1 MKARVIPLLLILAS
15 CDGEPI
21 PELPNFCVSPDEC
34 DHLVVAECE
43 RADCLDGECVVVA
56 DNASNGLPCGGEDAC
71 VSKAGV
77 CDRGECV
84 GVERVACAQ
93 IECMQG
99 ECDTALKRCVYRAA
113 TDGTSCE
120 ADGNPCTVDTC
131 RAGTCAVGGNECPC
145 GTVADCPALDD
156 LCLGRFECVAAGCVI
171 EPESVVICP
180 ADEACRRFECDP
192 QTGACKLLL
201 DDDGTVCGDGGMCS
215 DGAVCRAGVCVDVP
229 RCSDDNDCT
238 DDLCDEATGA
248 CSFVQNTS
256 SCDDGDRC
264 TGTGTCAGGSCV
276 ADPIGCSDGNDC
288 TLDRCDSSSG
298 CIFTPIAIGHPC
310 QTGDVCLTG
319 QTCDGAGNCDAGVP
333 ACDDRNVCTS
343 DSCDPLTGVCEHSLI
358 NGPCDDGNDCTVG
371 EYCLSGVCGG
381 GVPIPGCCNFDVDCD
396 DRDACTVTSCSGS
409 RCVSHGQS
417 PTSCPV
423 GLDGCA
429 LSWCDAQ
436 TGGCGQVQ
444 AGMPVPI
451 ATWNFTDG
459 TTNQGFLWGE
469 PAGRIVPNGLTASGS
484 EGAGFPLPGRLIPE
498 GVIMTFVRLAA
509 GECADV
515 SFSRNPSASG
525 CFENDGRWA
534 VAAFDSVA
542 GVDDEGRLDVSV
554 QVRSGAVVSHANV
567 FLWSASDCLDSGV
580 RLHDSVVSDLAM
592 AATMGQTAVVFN
604 SGSAI
609 GGSILGDGRTSS
621 FDLVQAPFG
630 VVAGRFGTSVVKTA
644 DGFLAAWGA
653 ADDRVQVAPLG
664 ATGWGTPVSMPV
676 IVNDSEIHA
685 WPALSVSPDGVPVIA
700 MAFGQPDDFDIAI
713 ARLDTAGGL
722 NGDNIQFVQVNQIP
736 NGSQINPSV
745 YFQNESGF
753 VVWAHVLIEESIQY
767 KIVGRKTASDGNPI
781 SSEFDL
787 TSKAQVMNQPACTA
801 TSNHIFCIWHQASG
815 EIGGAILDLET
826 LEVQRQFTFGSAL
839 EPNTHASVLPYGD
852 SALVLS
858 IQGIGAS
865 AAIVAR
871 TVTAEGVVSDP
882 MSVAG
887 PVLAQSTS
895 FAVDRFGPAMFVIAW
910 TDHLGVPGGLR
921 IEPFSPACPA
931 GFVDNNVACTGLGSG
946 RSGGELP

>member
-15 CDGEPI
+15 CDGESI
-21 PELPNFCVSPDEC
+21 PELPNLCVLPNEC

-56 DNASNGLPCGGEDAC
+56 YKAANGEPCGALNPC

-77 CDRGECV
+77 CEDGDCV
-84 GVERVACAQ
+84 GIESVVCAP

-99 ECDTALKRCVYRAA
+99 ECDSLLKRCVYRAA

-120 ADGNPCTVDTC
+120 SDGNPCTVDTC

-156 LCLGRFECVAAGCVI
+156 MCLGRYECVAAGCVI
-171 EPESVVICP
+171 DPDSVVTCP

-192 QTGACKLLL
+192 LTGACKLLL
-201 DDDGTVCGDGGMCS
+201 DGDGTVCGDGDMCS

-229 RCSDDNDCT
+229 RCSDDNQCT
-238 DDLCDEATGA
+238 DDVCDETTGS
-248 CSFVQNTS
+248 CSFVPNTS

-264 TGTGTCAGGSCV
+264 TGAGTCSGGSCV
-276 ADPIGCSDGNDC
+276 ADPIVCDDGNDC
-288 TLDRCDSSSG
+288 TLDGCDSASG
-298 CIFTPIAIGHPC
+298 CVFTPSAVGHPC
-310 QTGDVCLTG
+310 QNGDICLTG
-319 QTCDGAGNCDAGVP
+319 PMCDGFGNCDAGVP

-343 DSCDPLTGVCEHSLI
+343 DSCDPLTGVCEHTPI
-358 NGPCDDGNDCTVG
+358 NGPCDDGNECTVG

-396 DRDACTVTSCSGS
+396 DRDACTVTSCSHS

-423 GLDGCA
+423 GWDGCA
-429 LSWCDAQ
+429 LAWCDAQ

-451 ATWNFTDG
+451 ATWDFTDG
-459 TTNQGFLWGE
+459 KTNRGFLWGE
-469 PAGRIVPNGLTASGS
+469 PAGRLVANGLTASGAES
-484 EGAGFPLPGRLIPE
+484 AGFALPGRLIPE
-498 GVIMTFVRLAA
+498 GVVMAFVRLAA

-515 SFSRNPSASG
+515 SFSRNPAASG
-525 CFENDGRWA
+525 CIENDGRWV

-542 GVDDEGRLDVSV
+542 SDDDEGRLDVAV
-554 QVRSGAVVSHANV
+554 QVRSGAVVSHTNV
-567 FLWSASDCLDSGV
+567 YLWSASDCLDPGV

-609 GGSILGDGRTSS
+609 GGSILGDGNTSS
-621 FDLVQAPFG
+621 FDLVQPPFA
-630 VVAGRFGTSVVKTA
+630 VVAGRFGTSVIRTD

-676 IVNDSEIHA
+676 IANDSEIHA
-685 WPALSVSPDGVPVIA
+685 WPALSVSPEGVPVIA

-722 NGDNIQFVQVNQIP
+722 VQPFVQANDSTTGTRERPRFGNGIIGWIAETEIP
-736 NGSQINPSV
+736 AVKSSV
-745 YFQNESGF
+745 VFRQLGADSNALGF
-753 VVWAHVLIEESIQY
+753 E
-767 KIVGRKTASDGNPI
+767 I
-781 SSEFDL
+781 STTPVSTNITNHSMVSTGFSLYAIFEQSEG
-787 TSKAQVMNQPACTA
+787 V
-801 TSNHIFCIWHQASG
+801 
-815 EIGGAILDLET
+815 IGGAIFDVET

-882 MSVAG
+882 MSVAE